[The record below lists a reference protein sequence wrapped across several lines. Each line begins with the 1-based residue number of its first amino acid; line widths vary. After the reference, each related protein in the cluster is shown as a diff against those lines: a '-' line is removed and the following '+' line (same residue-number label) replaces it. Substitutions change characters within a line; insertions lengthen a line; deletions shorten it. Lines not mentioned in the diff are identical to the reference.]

1 MSHILIVD
9 DEWMNR
15 ELLQAYL
22 TMGGHT
28 VTGANSGE
36 SALTL
41 LAENLPDLI
50 MLDIRMPGMS
60 GFELCMQIKN
70 NERTRS
76 IPVLMVSA
84 LESDEDQMQARQMGA
99 DGFIAKPF
107 NSTAILA
114 QIDELLGS

>member
-22 TMGGHT
+22 TLGGHT
-28 VTGANSGE
+28 VSEANSGE
-36 SALTL
+36 KALAL
-41 LAENLPDLI
+41 LDEKLPDLI

-60 GFELCMQIKN
+60 GFEVCMQLKS
-70 NERTRS
+70 NERTSS

-84 LESDEDQMQARQMGA
+84 LESDEDQLQAKQMGA
-99 DGFIAKPF
+99 NGFITKPF

-114 QIDELLGS
+114 QIDELL